1 MQDLNVL
8 QLPLVNV
15 SLTSDFKLPVKSE
28 KRKKKIGTSNHK
40 LLLFSLVSAL
50 FKLWPEYEVTI
61 HSVHQAFPEWEIEIS
76 SVLSARHPELIQW
89 VTKVPFIFSTFIH
102 LESLK
107 WHPCTKNESSANFL
121 IKTWCPKNDG
131 YSQFSEAL
139 PSFIWANR
147 H

>member
-28 KRKKKIGTSNHK
+28 KRKKKLEQVTTSYCYFHWF
-40 LLLFSLVSAL
+40 LLF
-50 FKLWPEYEVTI
+50 
-61 HSVHQAFPEWEIEIS
+61 HSFEWEIEIS

-147 H
+147 Q